1 MNFLLKAQMTRPD
14 KSCGLHHSVAGSS
27 DMNEKMHCLIRKRIF
42 RLQIIVILLLVL
54 AGCQKEDDERQPEFL
69 VEHELLAS
77 FTRAEI
83 INYLNDFGDLPDGLS
98 FMVNHDVSVYKI
110 VYNTIDTRNDPVL
123 ASGALVVPRSSHSLP
138 LLSFQHGTLSSEQD
152 APSYFSLNSYLSAL
166 VYASTGYIMV
176 LPDYLGYG
184 SSRHIDHPYEHGR
197 SLATASRDMLRAVRE
212 FDERSNEFNANNKLF
227 LTGYSEGG
235 YATMA
240 LLKLLEEEH
249 SSEFTVTAATA
260 GAGAYNKSEF
270 ARHILQDNSELRF
283 LNSFLWVLDTY
294 NSVYGLDRPY
304 SFYFND
310 PHAEVIQNGGVFAN
324 TELNP
329 RNLFQSDFRDNI
341 LNGSDT
347 DFMEALADNDNFDW
361 KPVTPLQ
368 LYHGTDDDYVFYFNS
383 ESAIEAM
390 RNRGASRVELITVE
404 GGDHATTIID
414 YLAGTFWFFTQH
426 LN

>member
-1 MNFLLKAQMTRPD
+1 MTKAKITSGNSPCSAGLSSMTKNADFHRRQRVYRFPFIFLLILVFAA
-14 KSCGLHHSVAGSS
+14 C
-27 DMNEKMHCLIRKRIF
+27 EKD
-42 RLQIIVILLLVL
+42 
-54 AGCQKEDDERQPEFL
+54 EDDRQPEYL
-69 VEHELLAS
+69 VDHELLIT

-83 INYLNDFGDLPDGLS
+83 ISYLESIGDLPDGLS
-98 FMVNHDVSVYKI
+98 FMVNYDVSVYKI
-110 VYNTIDTRNDPVL
+110 VYNTIDTRENPVP
-123 ASGALVVPRSSHSLP
+123 ASGALVVPRSAHPLP

-152 APSYFSLNSYLSAL
+152 APSYFSLDNYFSAL
-166 VYASTGYIMV
+166 LYASTGYIMA

-184 SSRHIDHPYEHGR
+184 SSNHIDHPYEHGR

-212 FDERSNEFNANNKLF
+212 FDETNDEFRASNKLF

-240 LLKLLEEEH
+240 LLKLLQEEH
-249 SSEFTVTAATA
+249 RGEFTVTAATA

-270 ARHILQDNSELRF
+270 ARHILQSDTELRF

-294 NSVYGLDRPY
+294 NNVYGLDRPY
-304 SFYFND
+304 SHFFND
-310 PHAEVIQNGGVFAN
+310 PHSTAIHNGGVFAN

-329 RNLFQSDFRDNI
+329 QKLFRPEFREGI

-347 DFMEALADNDNFDW
+347 GFLEVLADNDNYDW
-361 KPVTPLQ
+361 KPLAPLQ

-383 ESAIEAM
+383 ANAFEAM
-390 RNRGASRVELITVE
+390 KSRGTSRVELISVE
-404 GGDHATTIID
+404 GGDHYTSIVD
-414 YLAGTFWFFTQH
+414 YLTGTLLFFFQH

>member
-1 MNFLLKAQMTRPD
+1 MTKPN

-27 DMNEKMHCLIRKRIF
+27 DIEKKYCLIRKRF
-42 RLQIIVILLLVL
+42 YRLQLIVILLIVV
-54 AGCQKEDDERQPEFL
+54 AACQKEDDDRQPEFL

-83 INYLNDFGDLPDGLS
+83 ISYLDDFGDLPGGLS
-98 FMVNHDVSVYKI
+98 FMVTHDVSVYKI
-110 VYNTIDTRNDPVL
+110 VYNTIDTRNNPIP
-123 ASGALVVPRSSHSLP
+123 ASGALVVPHSSHSLP
-138 LLSFQHGTLSSEQD
+138 MLSFQHGTLRSEQD
-152 APSYFSLNSYLSAL
+152 APSYFSLTSYLSAL

-212 FDERSNEFNANNKLF
+212 FDERSNEFSANNKLF

-249 SSEFTVTAATA
+249 LSEFTVTAATA

-270 ARHILQDNSELRF
+270 ARHILQDDTEMRY

-304 SFYFND
+304 SYYFND
-310 PHAEVIQNGGVFAN
+310 PHAEIIRKGGVFAN

-329 RNLFQSDFRDNI
+329 GNLFHPDFRDNL

-368 LYHGTDDDYVFYFNS
+368 LYHGTDDDYVFFFNS
-383 ESAIEAM
+383 ESAMEAM
-390 RNRGASRVELITVE
+390 ENRGASRVELITVE
-404 GGDHATTIID
+404 GGDHATTIVD
-414 YLAGTFWFFTQH
+414 YLTGTFLFFTQH